1 VFVRAYACVYKNWKG
16 GRLSEDL
23 STSQLPD
30 YVVYSAYTD
39 TTHRRAFSRDS
50 KQSSVRQ
57 EGAYNESS
65 IMELVGFVRVPLA
78 IE

>member
-1 VFVRAYACVYKNWKG
+1 MFVRAYACVYKNWKG

-30 YVVYSAYTD
+30 YVVYSAYAD
-39 TTHRRAFSRDS
+39 TPHHHAFSRDS

-65 IMELVGFVRVPLA
+65 RMEFVGFVWVPLA